1 MKITNCVNCG
11 ARLQSNICEYCGS
24 VYEKKEIKKYYYEDN
39 IKLVNQEGDRKIT
52 LNIYGKDI
60 DFYIANIT
68 SRSIPTFDE
77 IQWLDGSHSYC
88 MSRPDS
94 RDNIEITLISC

>member
-11 ARLQSNICEYCGS
+11 ARLQSNVCEYCGS

-39 IKLVNQEGDRKIT
+39 IKVVKQDSDRKIT

-60 DFYIANIT
+60 DFYISSIQSHPIYDEVRYIT
-68 SRSIPTFDE
+68 DMSTKYYVAPIKE
-77 IQWLDGSHSYC
+77 I
-88 MSRPDS
+88 
-94 RDNIEITLISC
+94 IEIKLISY